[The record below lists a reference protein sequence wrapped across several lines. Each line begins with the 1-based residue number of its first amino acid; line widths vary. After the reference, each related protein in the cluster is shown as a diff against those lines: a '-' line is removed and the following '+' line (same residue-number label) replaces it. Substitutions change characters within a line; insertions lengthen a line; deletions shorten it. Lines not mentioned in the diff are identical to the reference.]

1 MIKQLTLLILF
12 TAFSSY
18 SFAQDATSQTATQ
31 EPQTIDE
38 QFATII
44 KTSNSFE
51 DYKVIKKYKINQLKD
66 NTQKHIVDLNN
77 QIVNLNKKIET
88 QGKEIAQLK
97 TSLGN
102 TEATLEDTN
111 KEKDAMNFFG
121 AQMSKSGYNTMVWSI
136 AGILLLGLLFFIFK
150 FKNSNI
156 LTKQAQKKLDE
167 IEQDFE
173 DYKRKALEKEQKLG
187 RQLQD
192 ERNKLAKSVKS

>member
-1 MIKQLTLLILF
+1 MIKQLTLLILL
-12 TAFSSY
+12 TAYSSY
-18 SFAQDATSQTATQ
+18 SFAQDAAPQTAAQ

-136 AGILLLGLLFFIFK
+136 AGVLLLSLLLFIFK